1 MIKTKDKYY
10 KKSFKSW
17 STVGG
22 LTMKSNLNAIIKAVN
37 LVKHNKLS
45 VSKVSE
51 GIHEGGKR
59 LSDILFDLENSG

>member
-1 MIKTKDKYY
+1 MN
-10 KKSFKSW
+10 
-17 STVGG
+17 
-22 LTMKSNLNAIIKAVN
+22 SNLNAIIKAVN